1 MKNISIVSNTSWYVY
16 NFRKGFLKEL
26 VQLGY
31 NVFVIAPKDKFVV
44 EIELLSCSF
53 IELKKIQHKGK
64 NPLQEMQLTLELR
77 SYFKKNDIHFALFY
91 TPKINIFGSI
101 ATKFLPTK
109 GIATINGLGFVFNEG
124 QPKWLQT
131 VVKKLYRFAFNGLPA
146 VFFQNQDDKD
156 FFIQSKILC
165 DKKQCV
171 CVVRGSGVNLTEF
184 YPKKSPSNLPE
195 KITFLLSARLIKEK
209 GIIEYLEAAKII
221 KQKYPNTNFA
231 LLGVVA
237 NNPSAIPVEIITQLY
252 KDGVIDYWGS
262 SDNMSETLNKVDVMV
277 LPSYYREGIPKVL
290 IEALSKG
297 LPVIT
302 TDNVGCRETV
312 EDVKNG
318 FLIPVKDVAAL
329 SAAME
334 KIIQLSPEQR
344 AEMGKYSRQKAVN
357 EFDEKNNH
365 LKYIEVIQSLS

>member
-1 MKNISIVSNTSWYVY
+1 MKNIAIVSNTSWYVY
-16 NFRKGFLKEL
+16 NFRKGFLSEL
-26 VQLGY
+26 IRQGY
-31 NVFVIAPKDKFVV
+31 KVFVIAPKDKFVV
-44 EIELLSCSF
+44 EIELLGCSF
-53 IELKKIQHKGK
+53 IELKKIQNKGK
-64 NPLQEMQLTLELR
+64 NPFQEMSLTLELR
-77 SYFKKNDIHFALFY
+77 GYFKKNNIHFALFY

-146 VFFQNQDDKD
+146 VFFQNQDDKE

-165 DKKQCV
+165 DKKQSV

-184 YPKKSPSNLPE
+184 YQKGSQPNASDT
-195 KITFLLSARLIKEK
+195 ITFLLSARLIKEK
-209 GIIEYLEAAKII
+209 GINEYLEAAKLV
-221 KQKYPNTNFA
+221 KRKYPNTNFA

-237 NNPSAIPVEIITQLY
+237 DNPSAISVDVITQLY
-252 KDGVIDYWGS
+252 KEGVIDYWGS
-262 SDNMSETLNKVDVMV
+262 SDNMSETLNKVDIMV

-312 EDVKNG
+312 EDGKNG
-318 FLIPVKDVAAL
+318 YMIPVKDVVAL
-329 SAAME
+329 STAME

-344 AEMGKYSRQKAVN
+344 EEMGKYSRQKAIN

-365 LKYIEVIQSLS
+365 LKYIDVIKSLS